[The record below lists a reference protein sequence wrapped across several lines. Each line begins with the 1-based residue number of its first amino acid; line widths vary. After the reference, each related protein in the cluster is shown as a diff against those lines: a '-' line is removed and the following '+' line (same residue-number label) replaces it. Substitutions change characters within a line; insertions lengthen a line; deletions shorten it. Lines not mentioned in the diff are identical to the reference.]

1 MAFNLD
7 KLFNKSEFVSSGTIG
22 GKIKKIREIRDMTQ
36 KELGFRCGY
45 SSNTADVRI
54 AQYEKNTKI
63 PREKAKKEIAS
74 ALNID
79 DNSLF
84 DADLCVTHTMYHAL
98 FDIEDFHGLHPI
110 KIGQNYY
117 LEFGGKTVLGHEV
130 FKYEFDSFL
139 SLWHEMYEKYKPLPS
154 DTPEEIKKKYEEYTI
169 WRYEYPINISR
180 ENSERLKNHMRMHH
194 LQAEMD
200 SLYAEMNS
208 KTELK
213 KIDEAA
219 KDKYMAY
226 KKEYKDIDKI
236 SDVIYLIKEM
246 LENNIYV
253 SRYTPSEEIEKDY
266 SYFHVISFKSS
277 DILNDETT
285 MKYYVRFLCQI
296 DTLKKAGIEIEPYI
310 TSKDKELYIS
320 YQVPSKQIEYIKNIV
335 DSWSTIE
342 YIVEREGIWSDLEI
356 KNLEKDLSDKITG
369 ENDLYLED
377 IKL

>member
-1 MAFNLD
+1 
-7 KLFNKSEFVSSGTIG
+7 
-22 GKIKKIREIRDMTQ
+22 
-36 KELGFRCGY
+36 
-45 SSNTADVRI
+45 
-54 AQYEKNTKI
+54 
-63 PREKAKKEIAS
+63 
-74 ALNID
+74 
-79 DNSLF
+79 
-84 DADLCVTHTMYHAL
+84 
-98 FDIEDFHGLHPI
+98 
-110 KIGQNYY
+110 
-117 LEFGGKTVLGHEV
+117 
-130 FKYEFDSFL
+130 
-139 SLWHEMYEKYKPLPS
+139 
-154 DTPEEIKKKYEEYTI
+154 
-169 WRYEYPINISR
+169 
-180 ENSERLKNHMRMHH
+180 
-194 LQAEMD
+194 
-200 SLYAEMNS
+200 MNS

-246 LENNIYV
+246 LENNVYE